1 MLTSGISPDIS
12 RSSPTVG
19 RQRLVVGGSTRR
31 RCSQFR
37 ARNSCVISLNLRVSW
52 HQLNPI
58 HLQIIY
64 KSFTYISHPIFQ
76 KTVIFLGIFAGWRSE
91 KNGMSLIPQIQDTE
105 TAWEYSTDSMSFLI
119 FRAEGGG
126 RWEPTNRN
134 LLHGHWFSLV
144 YHQLIM
150 GISWSMD
157 CGKMLQ
163 EKKNMIFMGK
173 IPWKPRVSAFPQQTN
188 PLKHGI

>member
-76 KTVIFLGIFAGWRSE
+76 KTVIFWASLQAGGRKKMGWAHPPDPRHGDGLGILHWLHEFPDFSSRGR
-91 KNGMSLIPQIQDTE
+91 
-105 TAWEYSTDSMSFLI
+105 
-119 FRAEGGG
+119 G

-134 LLHGHWFSLV
+134 LLHDHWFSLV

-157 CGKMLQ
+157 CGKCYR
-163 EKKNMIFMGK
+163 KKKHDLHGK